1 MPAGTDSDSVKEF
14 RMKKQKF
21 IKEGLNLETMNKE
34 FIDEFSKNDPSKILL
49 EKELGNDENQ
59 SKNIV

>member
-1 MPAGTDSDSVKEF
+1 
-14 RMKKQKF
+14 MKKQKF

-34 FIDEFSKNDPSKILL
+34 FIDEISKNDPSKILL

-59 SKNIV
+59 SKNIL